1 MADTL
6 ESLEIEVVHHSAGA
20 GTAIGAVTKAV
31 NNLSGALTKALPN
44 LKEFGDS
51 LGKIGAAF
59 TFNDNR
65 GSTFN
70 KTIQNVKQTASKAAT
85 ETAKVT
91 EPMGEGMQML
101 ISGATKYAV
110 ELNKAADAEVKMN
123 EAFKSG
129 DSQAAW
135 RAREQMINAT
145 ARAEKEYAK
154 MHPVEEAAPTAVP
167 LGQQNFIANANA
179 IDLLKMKL
187 EGLNAAMQKAF
198 GEGDAQK
205 AAQFRQQ
212 ILQTEAALEKAQKAA
227 EGAGKA
233 TKEAANGVK
242 HLAKESSKAKSP
254 LENFIS
260 SLKRI
265 AFYRIIR
272 SIIKSI
278 TQAFQEGLQNAYAF
292 SQGITT
298 EGHRFAEAMDSMK
311 TAGTTMKNQ
320 LGSAFIGL
328 LTALAPIINAIISLI
343 TKLANALSQLFA
355 IFTGGTYLK
364 AADVPQKWA
373 EAAGGAGKAA
383 KEWKNQLMGFD
394 EINRLDE
401 PNNGGGGGGGGAA
414 DVMEMFKDT
423 PIDGI
428 FKKIRD
434 KLIELKNELDFTK
447 LRESWEHLKE
457 SVAGFADIIE
467 RRVGFVWETYLKPLA
482 HWTIEEGLPLVI
494 ENIASALDL
503 VRTILEKLEP
513 YMETFEQEIV
523 VPLMEWDLD
532 RVTRGLE
539 GVNTV
544 LDELT
549 KLVNGDIDFGTF
561 ISNID
566 LSINDIINWA
576 NPLRAVFQEIG
587 YFFHDELNALWE
599 ETKNSFN
606 DLKET
611 VTTVIDKVKKKFEEM
626 KEKAYEKFEPIITK
640 VTDVYNA
647 IHDKLIG
654 GFESARDTISGVM
667 SELSSWF
674 DSTFGGL
681 ISWCQRAHAWLQ
693 DIIDG
698 LGHIGGGGGFLGGLF
713 GGGVQTRASGGFVDE
728 GQLFIARE
736 AGAEMV
742 GTIGGHTAVAN
753 NDQIV
758 EGIRQGVFEAV
769 MAANSNGNND
779 VNVKVYL
786 DSREIKN
793 GQSRL
798 NRSLGVA

>member
-31 NNLSGALTKALPN
+31 NNLSGALTKVLPN

-328 LTALAPIINAIISLI
+328 LTALAPIINGIISLI

-494 ENIASALDL
+494 EDIASALDL
-503 VRTILEKLEP
+503 VKAILEKIEP
-513 YMETFEQEIV
+513 FAETFEKEVV

-566 LSINDIINWA
+566 LSINDILNWA
-576 NPLRAVFQEIG
+576 MPLRKMFQEIG
-587 YFFHDELNALWE
+587 YFFNEELKALWE

-647 IHDKLIG
+647 IHEKLIG

-681 ISWCQRAHAWLQ
+681 ISWCQSAHAWLQ

-713 GGGVQTRASGGFVDE
+713 GGGIQKRASGGFVDE

-779 VNVKVYL
+779 VSVKVYL
-786 DSREIKN
+786 DSREIRT
-793 GQSRL
+793 GQ
-798 NRSLGVA
+798 NRINRAMGVG